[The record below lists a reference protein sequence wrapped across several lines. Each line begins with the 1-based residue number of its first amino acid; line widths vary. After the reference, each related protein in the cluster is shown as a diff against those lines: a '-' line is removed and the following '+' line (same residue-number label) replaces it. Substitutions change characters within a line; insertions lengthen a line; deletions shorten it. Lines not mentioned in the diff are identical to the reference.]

1 MRRLSSLAALLFLV
15 AACLPSTPQ
24 TASTGPGATANPPA
38 KIEQTLVMATSLFAP
53 TMDPHASITGSV
65 RRYDMYETLVVQDL
79 TGKSSLPM
87 LAKEWKLVDP
97 TTWEFTLVAGRKF
110 HDSSPVTADDVIF
123 SYTRAADPAK
133 SYNAGTRLTTVAS
146 VTGSDTTVTVKT
158 KQPDPILPKRMANL
172 AILPKA
178 AFEKAGEDAFFKSPI
193 GSGPFRF
200 KEFVPDDRAVVTGW
214 KEHPSRAPKLE
225 TVTIRNVPEAAQR
238 LNGLRTGAIDWA
250 SALPIDELDRLK
262 KDGYQIHIRQAGV
275 SGSYNIDTLSDTPF
289 KDKRVRQAINYGIDK
304 EQITRSI
311 YAGIAYVEK
320 GQISQRTT
328 FGFDPSIEAYP
339 YDLAKAKQ
347 LLAAAGY
354 PNGFDTV
361 LDVWL
366 SSKELQSVAQY
377 VQQQLREIG
386 VKIEINGYTD
396 FATFVDKSRGIQKR
410 SPLANGAPGTAPQM
424 DAEVA
429 LAANLCSRPEVVR
442 RYCNPEFDAVVA
454 AASKEMDPAKREK
467 LLQDAAKIFR
477 EEAPVLFLVEQAG
490 INAYTSKIKGDI
502 NRDID
507 DFMLNTVERIG

>member
-1 MRRLSSLAALLFLV
+1 MLRVPRLAALLLLV
-15 AACLPSTPQ
+15 AACSPATPAPSTGG
-24 TASTGPGATANPPA
+24 ASAPA
-38 KIEQTLVMATSLFAP
+38 PAPKIEQTLVMATSLFAP

-79 TGKSSLPM
+79 TGKLSQPM

-97 TTWEFTLVAGRKF
+97 MTWEFTLAAGRKF
-110 HDSSPVTADDVIF
+110 HDGSAVTADDVIF
-123 SYTRAADPAK
+123 SYTRAVDPAK

-146 VTGSDTTVTVKT
+146 VTGTGATVTVKT

-178 AFEKAGEDAFFKSPI
+178 AFEKAGEDAFFKNPI
-193 GSGPFRF
+193 GSGPFKF
-200 KEFVPDDRAVVTGW
+200 KEFVPDDKAVVTGW
-214 KEHPSRAPKLE
+214 KEHPTRSPKLDL
-225 TVTIRNVPEAAQR
+225 VTIRNVPEAAQR
-238 LNGLRTGAIDWA
+238 LNGLRTGSIDWA

-289 KDKRVRQAINYGIDK
+289 KDKRVRQAINYAVDK
-304 EQITRSI
+304 EQITKSI

-328 FGFDPSIEAYP
+328 FGFDPNIEAYA
-339 YDLAKAKQ
+339 YDPKKAKE

-386 VKIEINGYTD
+386 VKVDINGYTD

-429 LAANLCSRPEVVR
+429 LAANLCSRPEAVR

-454 AASKEMDPAKREK
+454 SASKEMDPTKREQ
-467 LLQDAAKIFR
+467 LLKDAAKIFR

-507 DFMLNTVERIG
+507 DFMLDTVERIG